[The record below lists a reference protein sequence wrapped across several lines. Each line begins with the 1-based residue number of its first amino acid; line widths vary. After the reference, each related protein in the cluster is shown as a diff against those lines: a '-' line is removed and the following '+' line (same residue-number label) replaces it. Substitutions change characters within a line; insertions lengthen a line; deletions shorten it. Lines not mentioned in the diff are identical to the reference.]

1 MNTLQQAQ
9 FWQKLGIATIPI
21 RYKDKR
27 PELKSWQ
34 EFQKRLPTNTE
45 LSKWFSGP
53 FHNLG
58 VVVGWQNLAV
68 IDFDSDTEYAR
79 WQLWIARRPVYRWI
93 RQTLQVKTA
102 RGVHIYITTDQLAQ
116 NAKLPGIDVKAQGG
130 YVLAPPSIHPSGFEY
145 SVCSGTLPVRIEAL
159 SDILPAEL
167 LAIHTELPEKRTSLV
182 SSPVVLAA
190 KDDPWAKADQPLEP
204 DRDLIEQIKQRYRI
218 QDFFTRL
225 VPKRD
230 RWAMTNCPFH
240 DDKSP
245 SMWVDTERQ
254 ICGCFAGCTP
264 QPYDVIDL
272 YARLHNLS
280 VQDAIK
286 VMARIR

>member
-45 LSKWFSGP
+45 LTKWFSGP
-53 FHNLG
+53 FHNIG

-93 RQTLQVKTA
+93 RQTLQIKTA
-102 RGVHIYITTDQLAQ
+102 RGAHVYVTTAQ
-116 NAKLPGIDVKAQGG
+116 PAWNAKLPGIDIKAVGG
-130 YVLAPPSIHPSGFEY
+130 YVLAPPSVHPSGVEY
-145 SVCSGTLPVRIEAL
+145 TVLAGNLPVRIEAL
-159 SDILPAEL
+159 SDVLPAEL
-167 LAIHTELPEKRTSLV
+167 LAAHTQLPETKKV
-182 SSPVVLAA
+182 VSPVMLTLAA
-190 KDDPWAKADQPLEP
+190 ADDPWERANQLFEP
-204 DRDLIEQIKQRYRI
+204 DCDLIEHIKQRYRI
-218 QDFFTRL
+218 EDFFTRL
-225 VPKRD
+225 VPKND
-230 RWAMTNCPFH
+230 RWTMTNCPFH

-254 ICGCFAGCTP
+254 ICGCFVGCTP

-286 VMARIR
+286 VMARLL

>member
-45 LSKWFSGP
+45 LSRWFSGP

-58 VVVGWQNLAV
+58 VVVGWRNLIV
-68 IDFDSDTEYAR
+68 VDFDSDTEYAR
-79 WQLWIARRPVYRWI
+79 WQLWIARRSVYRWI

-102 RGVHIYITTDQLAQ
+102 RGVHVYVTTAQPAQ
-116 NAKLPGIDVKAQGG
+116 NAKLPGIDIKAVGG
-130 YVLAPPSIHPSGFEY
+130 YVLSPPSVHPSGVEY
-145 SVCSGTLPVRIEAL
+145 SVLSGTLPVRIEAL

-167 LAIHTELPEKRTSLV
+167 LSQHTELPQFRKV
-182 SSPVVLAA
+182 VSPVTLPVT
-190 KDDPWAKADQPLEP
+190 DDPWGVAENPIEP

-218 QDFFTRL
+218 ENFF
-225 VPKRD
+225 PKLIHKKD
-230 RWAMTNCPFH
+230 RWSMTNCLFH

-254 ICGCFAGCTP
+254 LCGCFAGCTV

-280 VQDAIK
+280 IQDAIRI
-286 VMARIR
+286 MARVG

>member
-102 RGVHIYITTDQLAQ
+102 RGVHVYVTTAQPAQ
-116 NAKLPGIDVKAQGG
+116 NAKLPGIDIKAVGG
-130 YVLAPPSIHPSGFEY
+130 YVLY
-145 SVCSGTLPVRIEAL
+145 RQVCIQAAFNTQCF
-159 SDILPAEL
+159 
-167 LAIHTELPEKRTSLV
+167 LV
-182 SSPVVLAA
+182 HYLFVL
-190 KDDPWAKADQPLEP
+190 
-204 DRDLIEQIKQRYRI
+204 
-218 QDFFTRL
+218 RL
-225 VPKRD
+225 CQTFSRP
-230 RWAMTNCPFH
+230 N
-240 DDKSP
+240 
-245 SMWVDTERQ
+245 
-254 ICGCFAGCTP
+254 
-264 QPYDVIDL
+264 Y
-272 YARLHNLS
+272 
-280 VQDAIK
+280 
-286 VMARIR
+286 